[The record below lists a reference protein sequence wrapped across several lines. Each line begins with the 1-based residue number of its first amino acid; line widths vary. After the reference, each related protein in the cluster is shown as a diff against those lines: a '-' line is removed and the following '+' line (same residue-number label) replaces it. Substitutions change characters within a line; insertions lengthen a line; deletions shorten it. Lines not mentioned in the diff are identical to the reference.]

1 VQNSILFFSSWN
13 LSYGVWV
20 VIWLPLL
27 IGLSWMRTLKSISW
41 VTAAA
46 NICILGSIIVI
57 LAGCT
62 LELSENGIAGTID
75 ESTGSGD
82 EGASEPPSIE
92 YWVIPQ
98 TFAIMLGTA
107 VYAYE
112 GIGVVIP
119 CETSMRQ
126 PERFSR
132 VLFAVMG
139 FSIVNYC
146 IFGLIPYLT
155 FGSDTSDVITE
166 NMHALSS
173 QSSTWLVL
181 SYMVQVALVLAI
193 IGTYPMQLF
202 VVIDILE
209 EWMLVRFHHDRIT
222 PTLLEHKVFSQNA
235 LRTLL
240 VCLSG
245 LVAFLIPRFG
255 ILMSLIGSVGSTL
268 LQFVFPVSFELKL
281 NWETLSLWRIALLLM
296 YVSFGGVF
304 GTAIFLQTVK
314 EIFS

>member
-1 VQNSILFFSSWN
+1 MYLLVKVKHQLATQHQTKTDQEKSSPPVTFSDIAATLFGSAGSYAVDAALIFTQFGFCCAYYIFIVQNSILFFSSWN

-209 EWMLVRFHHDRIT
+209 EW
-222 PTLLEHKVFSQNA
+222 
-235 LRTLL
+235 
-240 VCLSG
+240 
-245 LVAFLIPRFG
+245 
-255 ILMSLIGSVGSTL
+255 
-268 LQFVFPVSFELKL
+268 
-281 NWETLSLWRIALLLM
+281 
-296 YVSFGGVF
+296 
-304 GTAIFLQTVK
+304 
-314 EIFS
+314 